1 MSTFKCYGDAKGAQ
15 KAGMGNIELPIHQ
28 ELAGLHYLCLYIL
41 NYTKDGELVHLE
53 IQIVS

>member
-15 KAGMGNIELPIHQ
+15 KDGMGNIELPILQ
-28 ELAGLHYLCLYIL
+28 ELTELHYLCLYIL